1 MAAGSGA
8 AAVAAD
14 CGAANLAPAG
24 VGVLVVVAERAVAQM
39 VREKLVVAERAVAQM
54 VREKLVELAQSTS
67 LLMSSATR

>member
-14 CGAANLAPAG
+14 WGAANLAPAG

-39 VREKLVVAERAVAQM
+39 VRKKLVA
-54 VREKLVELAQSTS
+54 LAQSTS

>member
-14 CGAANLAPAG
+14 CGAADLAPEGMG
-24 VGVLVVVAERAVAQM
+24 VMVVVAERAVAQM
-39 VREKLVVAERAVAQM
+39 VREKLVALAE
-54 VREKLVELAQSTS
+54 STS

>member
-14 CGAANLAPAG
+14 CAAANLAPVG

-39 VREKLVVAERAVAQM
+39 VREKLVA
-54 VREKLVELAQSTS
+54 LAQSTS

>member
-1 MAAGSGA
+1 M
-8 AAVAAD
+8 AAD

-39 VREKLVVAERAVAQM
+39 VREKLV
-54 VREKLVELAQSTS
+54 ELAQSTS

>member
-14 CGAANLAPAG
+14 CAAARAAAEGMG
-24 VGVLVVVAERAVAQM
+24 VMVVVAERAVAQM
-39 VREKLVVAERAVAQM
+39 VREKLVA
-54 VREKLVELAQSTS
+54 LAQSTS